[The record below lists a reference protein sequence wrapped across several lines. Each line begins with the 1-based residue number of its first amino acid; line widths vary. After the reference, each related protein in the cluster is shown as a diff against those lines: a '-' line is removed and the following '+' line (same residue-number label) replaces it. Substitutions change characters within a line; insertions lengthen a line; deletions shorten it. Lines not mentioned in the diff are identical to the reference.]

1 MIGFFEQ
8 FNREFVGTHLDPDHA
23 VAGEMMAEKYGM
35 RYDEGDGQIEIR
47 FLSRP
52 VPEKARGKRP
62 LQLRRKDAER
72 AARTG
77 TDRRYNASMCIRFV
91 PGTEDMISSF
101 YMKHWVETEKGRE
114 EADILMTDE
123 EFLRGI
129 AVLQEYL
136 DRTAL
141 SGDAAECRW
150 LETA

>member
-8 FNREFVGTHLDPDHA
+8 FNREFAGTHLDPDHA

-77 TDRRYNASMCIRFV
+77 TDRRYNASMCIRIL
-91 PGTEDMISSF
+91 PGTEDRIRSF
-101 YMKHWVETEKGRE
+101 RMKHWVETEKGTE
-114 EADILMTDE
+114 PADILMTDG

-129 AVLQEYL
+129 ALLQEYL
-136 DRTAL
+136 DRVAVH
-141 SGDAAECRW
+141 GNVAECRW
-150 LETA
+150 RETA